1 MVVKKFSQQIC
12 EKNVHSHFINS
23 SQTLEA
29 QMFVHQQAMDKLYVS
44 MQQNLAIKGDD
55 LLIQSEMWI
64 NLIFNAEWK
73 KPNKLTYSMNQLT
86 NLQKTKVKTFTTV
99 HLEDNNK
106 KLSEKFFYVQ
116 KIKS

>member
-44 MQQNLAIKGDD
+44 MQ
-55 LLIQSEMWI
+55 
-64 NLIFNAEWK
+64 
-73 KPNKLTYSMNQLT
+73 
-86 NLQKTKVKTFTTV
+86 
-99 HLEDNNK
+99 
-106 KLSEKFFYVQ
+106 
-116 KIKS
+116 